1 MCYIPLSKAGEAQ
14 VTADEEISQLEDA
27 LRRLKIEYDVY
38 FGGGSKKPPTDL
50 EWRVQSLI
58 KKYSDNAK
66 LTFPQRFRYNSIAQR
81 HALFSDLWRQKLK
94 IKEEGYRRPQD
105 AVLGIAGLRSVGGE
119 VSAANDSAKFLVDSS
134 SEDRQAEAIF
144 EKMMKARE
152 KAGLPASGTLDSFKK
167 FVHGKSAQIRQQS
180 GCDAVEYTVEV
191 QEGQV
196 RLTAKAKR

>member
-1 MCYIPLSKAGEAQ
+1 M
-14 VTADEEISQLEDA
+14 TADEEISQLEDA
-27 LRRLKIEYDVY
+27 LRRLKIEYDIF
-38 FGGGSKKPPTDL
+38 FGGGKKTPPTDL

-58 KKYSDNAK
+58 KKYSDSSK
-66 LTFPQRFRYNSIAQR
+66 LTYPQRFRYNALAQR

-105 AVLGIAGLRSVGGE
+105 AVLGIQGLRTSEGENAVG
-119 VSAANDSAKFLVDSS
+119 NDSAKFLVDSGT
-134 SEDRQAEAIF
+134 EDRQAEAIF
-144 EKMMKARE
+144 VKMMKARE
-152 KAGLPASGTLDSFKK
+152 KAGLPVSGTLDSFRK
-167 FVHGKSAQIRQQS
+167 FVHDKSAQIRQQS

>member
-1 MCYIPLSKAGEAQ
+1 M
-14 VTADEEISQLEDA
+14 TADEEISQLEDA
-27 LRRLKIEYDVY
+27 LRRLKIEYDVF
-38 FGGGSKKPPTDL
+38 FGGGKKVPPTDL

-58 KKYSDNAK
+58 KKYSDNSK
-66 LTFPQRFRYNSIAQR
+66 LTYPQRFRYNAIAQR

-105 AVLGIAGLRSVGGE
+105 AVLGIQGLRSVEGE
-119 VSAANDSAKFLVDSS
+119 SSVGNDSGSFVVDSKT
-134 SEDRQAEAIF
+134 EDRQAEAIF
-144 EKMMKARE
+144 NKMMKARE
-152 KAGLPASGTLDSFKK
+152 KAGLPTSGTLDSFKK
-167 FVHGKSAQIRQQS
+167 FVQGKSAQIRQQS

>member
-1 MCYIPLSKAGEAQ
+1 
-14 VTADEEISQLEDA
+14 VTVDEEISQLEDA
-27 LRRLKIEYDVY
+27 LRRLKIEYDVF
-38 FGGGSKKPPTDL
+38 FGGGKKTPPTEL

-58 KKYSDNAK
+58 KKYSDNGSK
-66 LTFPQRFRYNSIAQR
+66 MTYPQRFRYNAIAQR

-94 IKEEGYRRPQD
+94 IKEEGYRRPSD
-105 AVLGIAGLRSVGGE
+105 AALGIAGLRP
-119 VSAANDSAKFLVDSS
+119 VSGPDSDRKANFVLDTTSD
-134 SEDRQAEAIF
+134 DRQVEAIY
-144 EKMMKARE
+144 EKMVKARE

-167 FVHGKSAQIRQQS
+167 FVQGKSAQIRQQS